1 MLIRNW
7 KVRTKILGGL
17 SAVLVLMLAISA
29 SFFVLLI
36 NASNTG
42 VTVITSTAGAEE
54 MLLRTSVEI
63 MNMRRLTGM
72 IHAFHGNEEQINTYQ
87 SDFEASYAAANGY
100 LDTLAASAASAD
112 TITDAE
118 RANVAASTAAMK
130 DLLYQYKTLLFD
142 VNVESAKRSDTA
154 ALAASNAQYGA
165 LITSAGSDIN
175 TLLTEAQA
183 SKAAGIAAA
192 QSMVDSLLTA
202 FIITIAVI
210 TPLSFL
216 LAFWIA
222 RMMYKPLE
230 VLIAFMKKAG
240 ENGDI
245 TPSAADIENIGKFSQ
260 VKDEIGQTIGATAV
274 FMTRITDISKVLG
287 TVAGGDLT
295 AEIKPLSDQDVL
307 GISLQKMTSNLNTM
321 FGEINMS
328 SSQVSTGSHQ
338 VADGAQALAAGSTE
352 QAASVEQLSSSITE
366 VAERT
371 KDNSLKAEQA
381 AQLANAIKGNAEKGS
396 GQMDDMILS
405 VKAIDEASQSISKVI
420 KTIDDIAFQ
429 TNILALNAAVEAARA
444 GQHGKGFAVVAEEV
458 RNLAAKS
465 AEAAKDTE
473 NMIADSMQKA
483 AHGVKIAG
491 ETAASLSDIVKG
503 INESSALMTE
513 IARASEEQ
521 SESISQINAGINQVA
536 KVVQQNSATAEES
549 AAASQEM
556 SGQSAMLRELIS
568 QFKLKDDEA
577 QRSFIPAP
585 RLKRLSADAEYTG
598 LIGPDEDA
606 EISLA

>member
-1 MLIRNW
+1 MFIRNW

-29 SFFVLLI
+29 SFFMLLI
-36 NASNTG
+36 NASDTG
-42 VTVITSTAGAEE
+42 VTVITSTSGAEE
-54 MLLRTSVEI
+54 MLLRTSVEV

-72 IHAFHGNEEQINTYQ
+72 IHAFNGDEELINGYQ
-87 SDFEASYAAANGY
+87 RDFEASYAAANGY
-100 LDTLAASAASAD
+100 LDALAASAASAD

-130 DLLYQYKTLLFD
+130 DLLNQYKTLLFD
-142 VNVESAKRSDTA
+142 VNVESAKRSDVA

-165 LITSAGSDIN
+165 LITSVSESVN

-202 FIITIAVI
+202 FIIAMAII

-216 LAFWIA
+216 LALYIA

-240 ENGDI
+240 ESGNI
-245 TPSAADIENIGKFSQ
+245 TPSQADTENIRKFSQ
-260 VKDEIGQTIGATAV
+260 AKDEIGQTIGATAV
-274 FMTRITDISKVLG
+274 FMTRITDISKILG
-287 TVAGGDLT
+287 TLAGGDLT
-295 AEIKPLSDQDVL
+295 TEITPLSDKDVL
-307 GISLQKMTSNLNTM
+307 GLALQKVTTSLNTM
-321 FGEINMS
+321 FDEINIS
-328 SSQVSTGSHQ
+328 STQVSAGSSQV
-338 VADGAQALAAGSTE
+338 ANGAQALAAGSTE

-381 AQLANAIKGNAEKGS
+381 AKLASAIKGDAQKGS
-396 GQMDDMILS
+396 GQMDDMIQS
-405 VKAIDEASQSISKVI
+405 VKAINEASQSISKVI

-473 NMIADSMQKA
+473 SLIADSMQKA
-483 AHGVKIAG
+483 ERGVKIAG

-503 INESSALMTE
+503 INESSTLMTE

-521 SESISQINAGINQVA
+521 STSISQINAGIGQVA

-556 SGQSAMLRELIS
+556 SSQSAMLRELIS
-568 QFKLKDDEA
+568 QFKLKESA
-577 QRSFIPAP
+577 EPPQSFAP
-585 RLKRLSADAEYTG
+585 RVKRLQEDSEYTG
-598 LIGPDEDA
+598 LIGPDEDI